1 MVHHRTRNSQNAPPP
16 KLTVNMVAEKMFKTA
31 EDINKFLIKKKK
43 SVLPID
49 VKQDSNPLTNEIIV
63 EQPDDG

>member
-1 MVHHRTRNSQNAPPP
+1 MVHHRTRNSQNSPPP

-43 SVLPID
+43 TVVPID
-49 VKQDSNPLTNEIIV
+49 AKHENPLTNEIIV